1 MKINFIVPEI
11 SRTGGMNIIF
21 QYANRLTNRGHDVMM
36 YSPVIPFNLYKNR
49 IKLYY
54 LKYQVRYTINWLKKG
69 TGKLPGNIFP
79 YMFKIKFV
87 PVMHNIFVRDADAS
101 IATSWPTAYPVS
113 NFSSS
118 KGKKFYL
125 VQDYEIWNS
134 NEKYVNR
141 SYTLPL
147 KKIVA
152 SKHMQNLL
160 IDKFKV
166 ESELIYIGLDYD
178 RFNNPDKKY
187 NNPRRILFS
196 DHSLPNKNVEGA
208 IYTCEKLKKEYPELK
223 FRSFALR
230 RYHQM
235 PDYVEFIENPG
246 DEEITK
252 IYSESD
258 ILIFPSQYEG
268 FGSPPSEAM
277 ACKCAVVANA
287 VAAIPEYSINNQ
299 TAILTDPSDRD
310 GLYKGVE
317 YLLETPGE
325 IERLSIAGYNHIR
338 KFLDWDKSV
347 VLFEKFISQ

>member
-11 SRTGGMNIIF
+11 SRTGGINIIF
-21 QYANRLTNRGHDVMM
+21 QYANRLTDRGHDVMM
-36 YSPVIPFNLYKNR
+36 YSPVIPFNLHKNR

-54 LKYQVRYTINWLKKG
+54 LKYQVRYAINWLKKG
-69 TGKLPGNIFP
+69 ANKLPDNIFP
-79 YMFKIKFV
+79 YKFKIRFV
-87 PVMHNIFVRDADAS
+87 PVMHNIFVRDAGAS
-101 IATSWPTAYPVS
+101 IATSWPTSYPVS
-113 NFSSS
+113 NFSIS

-134 NEKYVNR
+134 NERSVNR

-152 SKHMQNLL
+152 SKHMQDLL
-160 IDKFKV
+160 MDKFQS
-166 ESELIYIGLDYD
+166 ESELIYIGLDYN
-178 RFNNPDKKY
+178 RFKNPDKKY
-187 NNPRRILFS
+187 NNPKRILFS

-230 RYHQM
+230 QYHQM
-235 PDYVEFIENPG
+235 PDYIEFIENPG
-246 DEEITK
+246 DEEITG

-258 ILIFPSQYEG
+258 ILIFPSKYEG

-287 VAAIPEYSINNQ
+287 VAAIPEYSINNV
-299 TAILTDPSDRD
+299 TAILTDPSDKD
-310 GLYKGVE
+310 GLYKGVK
-317 YLLETPGE
+317 YLLETPGQ
-325 IERLSIAGYNHIR
+325 IERISIAGYNHIR